1 MGYQGMANHNAANL
15 LQPLYSAA
23 TVPMPPK
30 KFEEIWDNSPVLRQA
45 FSDAKQL
52 LVQAAELAHPDPSLP
67 LALMTDASQH
77 SIGAVLM
84 QRKHSGKWSPLGYM
98 SRHLSIDKV
107 AWSTCRKELLAA
119 QAGLRYF
126 ISEIYGRHCTIFS
139 DHAPLVL
146 AFKNPQGF
154 QLHDPVAQR
163 ALMEIGQFTKD
174 VRHIAGLKNTGS
186 DFLSRIPQETRGS
199 AYQEPQVAS
208 LEGHKLIAMS
218 PAVIGEAQ
226 SNCRETELIKAGRHP
241 TSVTFQ
247 QVQFE
252 DTELLSETSFS
263 KPRPVLPKNLRS
275 FVMKQMHYCHQGV
288 KETVRHISSYY
299 YWPEMKKEITSFVQ
313 SCHGCQSAKSSKAK
327 PPHYGEFKVPD
338 QRFSHCHVDIV
349 GPLPESD
356 GYKYILSI
364 IDRTT
369 RHLTAIPL
377 AETSAKTCSQAF
389 LLHYVALYGVP
400 SACTSDQGK
409 NFVSDLFQEMQR
421 NLGIKI
427 NHTPIYWPQGNG
439 LLERNHQS
447 LKDSIKAQL
456 VEMGELH
463 KENWIKYLP
472 WALLGRRTAFNK
484 DLGTSSSELTLGTH
498 IAVPGCILPDAFNAE
513 PNLNEILR
521 KLQLKNNRAAVPT
534 SSNTQKEVDPPSET
548 VTHVYA
554 RQHDTRGLQTRY
566 LGPFSVISRPS
577 RSTLEIKVGL
587 NKDGS
592 DRTELRAWSDC
603 KAAHL
608 REGVQEASKPKRG
621 RPPKK
626 TVESKPLSQPEQ
638 LSPPENLSPQ
648 PEPPK
653 APNENSSSARPVRS
667 TRNQAPSYIASV
679 AQVDFSRPPPPF
691 MVPAATGTP
700 PFSGFHQPA
709 WSASASD
716 LNIINQSIARSP
728 VRCEARG

>member
-626 TVESKPLSQPEQ
+626 TVESKTLSQPEQ

-716 LNIINQSIARSP
+716 LNIINQSIAGSP